1 MSCALA
7 SWTGGLFWTVPRQ
20 LEWAGGVG
28 RVSVQ
33 VDLPA
38 LRGQSHKIFW
48 GRLILE
54 VS

>member
-1 MSCALA
+1 MSSALA
-7 SWTGGLFWTVPRQ
+7 FWTGGPFWMVPRQ

-33 VDLPA
+33 VDLTA
-38 LRGQSHKIFW
+38 LRGHSHKIIW